1 MGTPVVGPAVRRSRA
16 GRFCAPA
23 AFSAVLIA
31 VLATVG
37 VAGGGAAGTD
47 PRPTSSAA
55 TPSGSPTPS
64 ADPTSA
70 PIPGDGAGLRAF
82 GIANGPA
89 QFSLPLSSAPST
101 VVDQANNVVVVL
113 SAPAPATVTAY
124 LVATL
129 AAAGFTI
136 TDADP
141 GDSTFTF
148 TGHGWA
154 GSVTTAE
161 QSSAILLRP
170 R

>member
-1 MGTPVVGPAVRRSRA
+1 MPVVGPAVRRSRA
-16 GRFCAPA
+16 GRFRAPA
-23 AFSAVLIA
+23 ACVVLVAVLSG
-31 VLATVG
+31 VG
-37 VAGGGAAGTD
+37 VAAGCGAAGTD
-47 PRPTSSAA
+47 PRPTSSAP

-64 ADPTSA
+64 LDPTAA

-89 QFSLPLSSAPST
+89 QFSLPLASAPST

-113 SAPAPATVTAY
+113 SAPAPDSVTAY
-124 LVATL
+124 LARTL
-129 AAAGFTI
+129 PAAGFAI

-148 TGHGWA
+148 TGHGWT